1 MENKND
7 KKTDLTELR
16 NSIDEVDGKILDLLN
31 KRAEFVLEVGK
42 VKEKQGSAFYVPSR
56 EQNLLRKLEE
66 KNSGPFP
73 TSAIKPV
80 WKEII
85 SASLSLERPI
95 EVAYLG
101 PKATFTH
108 QACQKQF
115 GLSAR
120 FRPVRTI
127 AEVFDIVEKN
137 KVNYGVI
144 PIENST
150 EGVVSY
156 TLDMFVESD
165 LKIVAEILLG
175 ITHDFLNLSGKAED
189 VERIYSHPHA
199 VAQCRRWLEEHFP
212 DVPAQDAS
220 STAEAAK
227 IAAEDP
233 TAAAVAGELAGA
245 IYGLKAVETRI
256 EDNPNNFTRF
266 LVIGK
271 NIQSHKGGADDKT
284 SLLFAVKDEV
294 GALYRMLQPFYD
306 NGVSLTKIESR
317 PMKQKA
323 WEYVFFVDCEGHVS
337 DEKVAA
343 TLDQLRGQCKF
354 LKVLG
359 SYPRAKNQA

>member
-1 MENKND
+1 MENIKDKNPE
-7 KKTDLTELR
+7 LNGLR
-16 NSIDEVDGKILDLLN
+16 NSIDEIDGKILELLN
-31 KRAEFVLEVGK
+31 ARAKFVLEVGK
-42 VKEKQGSAFYVPSR
+42 IKEKRGSAFYVPSR
-56 EQNLLRKLEE
+56 EQDLLRRLQE
-66 KNSGPFP
+66 KNTGPFP
-73 TSAIKPV
+73 TSALKAV

-85 SASLSLERPI
+85 SASLSLEQPI

-127 AEVFDIVEKN
+127 SEVFDVVEKS

-156 TLDMFVESD
+156 TLDMFVDSD
-165 LKIVAEILLG
+165 LKVVAEILLG
-175 ITHDFLNLSGKAED
+175 ITHDFLNLSGKGED

-212 DVPAQDAS
+212 DVPVHDAS

-245 IYGLKAVETRI
+245 LYGLKPVETRI
-256 EDNPNNFTRF
+256 EDNPNNYTRF
-266 LVIGK
+266 LVVGK
-271 NIQSHKGGADDKT
+271 SLQPRGSNDKT
-284 SLLFAVKDEV
+284 SILFAVRDEV

-306 NGVSLTKIESR
+306 NSVSLTKIESR

-323 WEYVFFVDCEGHVS
+323 WEYVFFVDCEGHAE
-337 DEKVAA
+337 DEKVAK

-359 SYPRAKNQA
+359 SYPRANNQS